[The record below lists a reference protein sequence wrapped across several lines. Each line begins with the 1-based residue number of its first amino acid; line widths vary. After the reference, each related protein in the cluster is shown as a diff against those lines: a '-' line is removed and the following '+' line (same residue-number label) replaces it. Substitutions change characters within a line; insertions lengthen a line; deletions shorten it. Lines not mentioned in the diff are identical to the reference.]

1 MGLDPI
7 FSIENIIISLILIIA
22 LFSLVFFYS
31 KIITDNPL
39 HKYLMYGLGFKILM
53 SIAFIMIYYFFYGGG
68 DAYWY
73 CYNAKCLVNSF
84 FYHH

>member
-7 FSIENIIISLILIIA
+7 FSIENIFISLIIIIG

-31 KIITDNPL
+31 KIITHNPL

-73 CYNAKCLVNSF
+73 C
-84 FYHH
+84 